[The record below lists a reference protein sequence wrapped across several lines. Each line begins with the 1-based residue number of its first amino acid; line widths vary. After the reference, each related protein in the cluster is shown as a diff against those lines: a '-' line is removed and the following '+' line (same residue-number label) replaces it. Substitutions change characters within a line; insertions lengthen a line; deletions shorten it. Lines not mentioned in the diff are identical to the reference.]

1 MIAAYIVA
9 TVQKNVHQYKTEHVI
24 ANWMG
29 EGQTSP
35 NKVRLIGRV
44 FRFGLGVYFVTEVW
58 PVYKDVSWEGVF
70 IRLSW
75 TIGLLAFYAILHFAI
90 IRFTP
95 KMDRVLGAVLAF
107 GPFLAVFILGYG
119 GPAATGA
126 LTFLSI
132 SLILAAIRADPGCEV
147 MTIPAI
153 FSGKHTH
160 LACLLFSPIDW
171 CERKMD

>member
-1 MIAAYIVA
+1 MN
-9 TVQKNVHQYKTEHVI
+9 K
-24 ANWMG
+24 
-29 EGQTSP
+29 GQNIKPKS
-35 NKVRLIGRV
+35 RLLGRI
-44 FRFGLGVYFVTEVW
+44 FRFCLGIFFVTEVW
-58 PVYKDVSWEGVF
+58 PVYRDVSWEGVL

-75 TIGLLAFYAILHFAI
+75 AIGLLAFYTLLHFAI
-90 IRFTP
+90 VRFTP
-95 KMDRVLGAVLAF
+95 KIDRIIGAILDF
-107 GPFLAVFILGYG
+107 GPFLAVFLLGYG

-126 LTFLSI
+126 LTFLSL

-171 CERKMD
+171 CEKHIKS

>member
-1 MIAAYIVA
+1 MDAG
-9 TVQKNVHQYKTEHVI
+9 QKPVYK
-24 ANWMG
+24 ARM
-29 EGQTSP
+29 
-35 NKVRLIGRV
+35 IGRI
-44 FRFGLGVYFVTEVW
+44 FRFCLGLFFVTEVW
-58 PVYKDVSWEGVF
+58 PVYRDVSWEGVF

-75 TIGLLAFYAILHFAI
+75 AIGLLAFYALLHFAI
-90 IRFTP
+90 VRLTP
-95 KMDRVLGAVLAF
+95 KIDRVLGAILAF
-107 GPFLAVFILGYG
+107 GPFLAVFLLGYG

-126 LTFLSI
+126 LTFLSA

-171 CERKMD
+171 CERKMN